1 MTFCKYVIGAVIPWL
16 VGCNLLQSKEESCL
30 QSSRLEFK
38 DPDSLAVVQNL
49 GARGQ
54 TDKTDENVF
63 WLRYKAKNSYG
74 AFVSGNMACVLDAG
88 KWRRDT
94 VTELFTR
101 LHIEQ
106 KFYREYLDAQI
117 TAVKARSAETSRC
130 KTVSCIQ
137 ELRLKAEY
145 YSQESSDSRIVIAKA
160 KASEQAS
167 VLVFESLDTLPPN
180 QTSTRA
186 PDPAP

>member
-1 MTFCKYVIGAVIPWL
+1 MI
-16 VGCNLLQSKEESCL
+16 QSKEESCL

-49 GARGQ
+49 GARGR

-101 LHIEQ
+101 LHIEN
-106 KFYREYLDAQI
+106 KLYGEHLDVQI
-117 TAVKARSAETSRC
+117 TAIKSRSAETSRC
-130 KTVSCIQ
+130 KTFSCFQ
-137 ELRLKAEY
+137 ELRFRADY
-145 YSQESSDSRIVIAKA
+145 YSQESFDSREATAKA

-167 VLVFESLDTLPPN
+167 ILVFESLDTLPPN
-180 QTSTRA
+180 QTFTRA
-186 PDPAP
+186 PDTVP